1 MLRQSSSLDI
11 SCKRL
16 LTDALFSWVL
26 LGVFFVDLFLLTQ
39 YFFESMSADS
49 LFNQLKHP
57 NPAMR
62 QRAIAQIVET
72 QDDTTIPKLMD
83 AIGEEDTVYRRAA
96 VKTLGRIGTDAVPAI
111 VEQML
116 NSENDTVR
124 ASCTKA
130 MAQIAVQHPNQPF
143 PSEGLEGLRRAMED
157 PYPVV
162 QIASVMSL
170 GEIGQP
176 AVDTLLEALKTTD
189 NVAIALTITNTLGS
203 IGDPRA
209 VDVLKELIADESVD
223 SYVKETAESALPR
236 LEQMITMGNV
246 KGGDR

>member
-1 MLRQSSSLDI
+1 M
-11 SCKRL
+11 
-16 LTDALFSWVL
+16 V
-26 LGVFFVDLFLLTQ
+26 
-39 YFFESMSADS
+39 ADS
-49 LFNQLKHP
+49 VFDQLKHP

-62 QRAIAQIVET
+62 QRAMTEIVDSRDAQ
-72 QDDTTIPKLMD
+72 TIPTLM
-83 AIGEEDTVYRRAA
+83 AALGEEDVVYRRAC
-96 VKTLGRIGTDAVPAI
+96 VKTLGAIGMDSVPVV

-130 MAQIAVQHPNQPF
+130 MAQIAVYHPDEPF
-143 PSEGLEGLRRAMED
+143 PAEGLEGLRQAMND

-170 GEIGQP
+170 GEVGTP

-209 VDVLKELIADESVD
+209 LEVLRELIADDSVD
-223 SYVKETAESALPR
+223 SYVRETAESALPR
-236 LEQMITMGNV
+236 LEQMMALGDA
-246 KGGDR
+246 KGSLRGQ

>member
-1 MLRQSSSLDI
+1 M
-11 SCKRL
+11 
-16 LTDALFSWVL
+16 V
-26 LGVFFVDLFLLTQ
+26 
-39 YFFESMSADS
+39 ADS
-49 LFNQLKHP
+49 VFDQLRHP

-62 QRAIAQIVET
+62 QRAMTEIVDSRD
-72 QDDTTIPKLMD
+72 QQTIPKLM
-83 AIGEEDTVYRRAA
+83 AALGEEDVVYRRAC
-96 VKTLGRIGTDAVPAI
+96 VKTLGAIGMESVPAV

-130 MAQIAVQHPNQPF
+130 MAQIAVYHPDEPF
-143 PSEGLEGLRRAMED
+143 PAEGIEGLRQAMND

-170 GEIGQP
+170 GEVGMP
-176 AVDTLLEALKTTD
+176 AVDTLLEVLKTTD

-209 VDVLKELIADESVD
+209 LEVLRELIADHSVD
-223 SYVKETAESALPR
+223 SYVRETAESALPR
-236 LEQMITMGNV
+236 LEQVMTMRDA
-246 KGGDR
+246 KGSLRDQ

>member
-1 MLRQSSSLDI
+1 M
-11 SCKRL
+11 
-16 LTDALFSWVL
+16 V
-26 LGVFFVDLFLLTQ
+26 
-39 YFFESMSADS
+39 ADS
-49 LFNQLKHP
+49 VFDQLRHP

-62 QRAIAQIVET
+62 QRAMTEIVDSRD
-72 QDDTTIPKLMD
+72 QQTIPKLM
-83 AIGEEDTVYRRAA
+83 AALGEEDVVYRRAC
-96 VKTLGRIGTDAVPAI
+96 VKTLGAIGMESIPAV

-130 MAQIAVQHPNQPF
+130 MAQIAVYHPDEPF
-143 PSEGLEGLRRAMED
+143 PVEGLEGLRLAMND

-170 GEIGQP
+170 GEVGMP

-209 VDVLKELIADESVD
+209 LEVLRELIADDSVD
-223 SYVKETAESALPR
+223 SYVRETAESALPR
-236 LEQMITMGNV
+236 LEQVMTMRDA
-246 KGGDR
+246 KGSSRNR